1 MGQILT
7 LIGMGY
13 LVMFCTGIIAGKMIE
28 RSTRDIYEVD
38 EEGNIEPKK

>member
-1 MGQILT
+1 MEKILI

-13 LVMFCTGIIAGKMIE
+13 LVMFCTGLIAGRMIE